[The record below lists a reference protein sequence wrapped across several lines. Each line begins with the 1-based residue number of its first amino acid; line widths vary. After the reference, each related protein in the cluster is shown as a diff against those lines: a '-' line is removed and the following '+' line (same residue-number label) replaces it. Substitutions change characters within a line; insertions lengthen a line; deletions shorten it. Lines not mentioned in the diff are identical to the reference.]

1 MGAFSQQMKQV
12 VIDLT
17 RELGNPC
24 VLTKVGKA
32 GVYNPLT
39 GETPAVAPQTV
50 NTFSGPNS
58 LMSEMFGRDGEN
70 TNLMG
75 FNSESVIIPF
85 FVGFDETWLYDG
97 QNVTSVAPLKTQGE
111 IVAYNVT
118 IGRKE

>member
-17 RELGNPC
+17 KELGNPC
-24 VLTKVGKA
+24 ILTKVGK
-32 GVYNPLT
+32 GVYDPVT
-39 GETPAVAPQTV
+39 GTTPPAATQTV

-58 LMSEMFGRDGEN
+58 MMSEMFGRDGEN

-85 FVGFDETWLYDG
+85 FAGFDETWLFDG
-97 QNVTSVAPLKTQGE
+97 QNITSVAPLKTQGD
-111 IVAYNVT
+111 IVAYNIE